1 MEHIFNIGK
10 IINTHALKGEVKVY
24 PLTDDPNRFNLLK
37 NIKVFSLEDK
47 EETYEIERFRIQK
60 NIVILKLKG
69 VDSIEEAEKLKNF
82 TIKVSRDE
90 ALSLDEDEYY
100 IADLH
105 GLSVYESDIFIG
117 EIKDVIQTAAND
129 VYIIKREEKRD
140 LLLPVI
146 KSCILNVDIENKR
159 IDVLVPEGLE

>member
-37 NIKVFSLEDK
+37 NIRIFNLEDK
-47 EETYEIERFRIQK
+47 EESYEIERFRIQK

-69 VDSIEEAEKLKNF
+69 IDSIEEAEKLKNY
-82 TIKVSRDE
+82 TIKVLRSE
-90 ALSLDEDEYY
+90 ALSLEEDEYY

-105 GLSVYESDIFIG
+105 GLPVYEEGNFLG

-129 VYIIKREEKRD
+129 VYIVKREGKRD

-146 KSCILNVDIENKR
+146 KSCILNVDIEGKR
-159 IDVLVPEGLE
+159 IDVLVPKGLE